1 MNSRYRFAN
10 ERFLTGQ
17 LDWLSDA
24 FKVLLVDKTYTVQTD
39 VHHTLA
45 DVPVSARVAASPAL
59 TGKSATDGVARADDV
74 TVNTVQGQEVFALVI
89 YHASDSESDSEL
101 VAYID
106 TANGLPYLP
115 QGTTMVVHW
124 DTGPAGIFSL

>member
-59 TGKSATDGVARADDV
+59 TGKSATDGVARADDAGLLAAADADLVV
-74 TVNTVQGQEVFALVI
+74 TTLDDVDTSVL
-89 YHASDSESDSEL
+89 SEGRLRHDH
-101 VAYID
+101 D
-106 TANGLPYLP
+106 RDG
-115 QGTTMVVHW
+115 
-124 DTGPAGIFSL
+124 